1 MEYHKKKCEAKL
13 EGHESLALCVY
24 ASNNRLFAATK
35 STDKSITVWDLT
47 NYENK
52 VEIIGHT
59 NSVTGVSFTNDDK
72 FIISSSDDKSVRQWN
87 VNTVD
92 LYLILFTHFQK
103 FCSVFITKDDKFV
116 ITSSEDCAVHVWN
129 LKENIKKAVLSGM
142 MSVNDDISEHQ
153 VAFSLLE

>member
-1 MEYHKKKCEAKL
+1 M
-13 EGHESLALCVY
+13 
-24 ASNNRLFAATK
+24 
-35 STDKSITVWDLT
+35 
-47 NYENK
+47 
-52 VEIIGHT
+52 EIIGHT

-116 ITSSEDCAVHVWN
+116 ITSSEDCAAHVWN
-129 LKENIKKAVLSGM
+129 LKENIKKVVLSGM
-142 MSVNDDISEHQ
+142 MSVNDDISEPQ